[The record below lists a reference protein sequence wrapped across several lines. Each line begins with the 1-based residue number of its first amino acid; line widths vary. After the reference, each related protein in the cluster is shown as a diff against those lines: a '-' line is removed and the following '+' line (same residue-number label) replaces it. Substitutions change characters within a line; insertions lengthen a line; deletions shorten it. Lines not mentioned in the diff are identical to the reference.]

1 MDALP
6 SSSEFGQLR
15 AFVAVAE
22 ALSFSRAAEM
32 LGVSSPALSQTIR
45 GLEERVGVRLLNR
58 TTRSVSLT
66 EAGSVLLQRIGPS
79 MHDLSAAVLQ
89 VQGYSA
95 KPTGVLRVHTFRV
108 AADLFLTPLLAPFHW
123 AYPDIVLDITL
134 DDEVVDTVAEG
145 FDAAIRIGEV
155 IEQDMIAVRL
165 GGELRQI
172 AVAAPDYLARAG
184 TPSHPRELTSHP
196 CIGWRWQGHK
206 QPYKWEFQEDGTWF
220 EVTVNGPVLS
230 NSRDF
235 AVQAAVEGLGIA
247 FAIEQVVAPYI
258 ADGRLVPLLT
268 QWSAP
273 FSGFHLCYP
282 VQRQMAPALRAFI
295 TELRMSADQAT
306 RRSYQLAAG

>member
-1 MDALP
+1 MDSLP
-6 SSSEFGQLR
+6 SSSDFGQLR
-15 AFVAVAE
+15 AFIAVAE

-66 EAGSVLLQRIGPS
+66 EAGSVLLQRISPS
-79 MHDLSAAVLQ
+79 VRDLGAAVLQ
-89 VQGYSA
+89 VQQYSA
-95 KPTGVLRVHTFRV
+95 KPAGVLRIHTFRV
-108 AADLFLTPLLAPFHW
+108 AADLFLKPLLASFHA
-123 AYPDIVLDITL
+123 AYPEIVLDVTL
-134 DDEVVDTVAEG
+134 DDEVIDAVAEG
-145 FDAAIRIGEV
+145 FDASIRVGEV

-172 AVAAPDYLARAG
+172 AVAAPDYLARAE

-196 CIGWRWQGHK
+196 CIGWRWQGHL
-206 QPYKWEFQEDGTWF
+206 QPYRWEFQEDGTWF
-220 EVTVNGPVLS
+220 EVTVKGPVMT

-235 AVQAAVEGLGIA
+235 AVQAAAEGLGIA

-258 ADGRLVPLLT
+258 AEGRLVPLLT

-282 VQRQMAPALRAFI
+282 AQRQMAPALRAFI
-295 TELRMSADQAT
+295 TELRLSADKAV
-306 RRSYQLAAG
+306 RLSD